1 MLWES
6 ARYAPFPA
14 TTRIFLRTRE
24 LVFAGLLLNTMF
36 RRHAILAINHN
47 TYWLTEILLPGRA
60 LSLFIQF
67 RPTHC

>member
-1 MLWES
+1 MLWNQQGTH
-6 ARYAPFPA
+6 RFRPL
-14 TTRIFLRTRE
+14 TRIFLRTRE
-24 LVFAGLLLNTMF
+24 PGFAGLLHNAMF

-47 TYWLTEILLPGRA
+47 TYWLTEILLRVEP